1 MFCDF
6 KEVLGENVLF
16 FLKTR
21 QKLLLILEQ
30 KTRHQTMG
38 KQKPVYNLAI

>member
-21 QKLLLILEQ
+21 QKVFASQ
-30 KTRHQTMG
+30 SKFD
-38 KQKPVYNLAI
+38 